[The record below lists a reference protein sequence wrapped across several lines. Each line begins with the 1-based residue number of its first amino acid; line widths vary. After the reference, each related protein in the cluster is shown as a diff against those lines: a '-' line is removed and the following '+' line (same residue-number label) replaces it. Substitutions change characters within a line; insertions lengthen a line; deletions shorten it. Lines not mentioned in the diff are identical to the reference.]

1 MGRGGTLESS
11 GTVTQESHHRQH
23 LSELLSPVRVRTIEC
38 IRIRDPQEV
47 IDHQGQYS
55 QACRCKVKKS
65 FPRRAVRFTFNGNI
79 HPFLCQE
86 NPISRLL
93 KLRIIGGIMFKR
105 AAIFLTVVASLTL
118 ANVSHS
124 YQLGFLNNHGQ
135 PRLQSPENG
144 KVKHVDGGGCHVRA
158 RF

>member
-65 FPRRAVRFTFNGNI
+65 FPRRCSEVDVQRKYLSFSLPRKSYKQTPKTTNYRWNHVQKSSNLFDGYREPDTRECF
-79 HPFLCQE
+79 PFVSTWLPEQ
-86 NPISRLL
+86 SRTTP
-93 KLRIIGGIMFKR
+93 
-105 AAIFLTVVASLTL
+105 AP
-118 ANVSHS
+118 VSREWES
-124 YQLGFLNNHGQ
+124 KTRRRG
-135 PRLQSPENG
+135 RLS
-144 KVKHVDGGGCHVRA
+144 R
-158 RF
+158 